1 MIRSF
6 VLSRYV
12 FRDGLSAVLMVDPK
26 TRREEGAQVWLRSRW
41 RTALVLCFLISVLV
55 LINSGCDPT
64 KEEQE
69 GQGISEMDNEAD
81 GSSAKEAVCKKDSNL
96 VLPFPFSLN
105 LSIYFFLSLSS
116 ILYPSPQPLCSIY
129 LQ

>member
-12 FRDGLSAVLMVDPK
+12 FRDGLSAVLMVDPE

-41 RTALVLCFLISVLV
+41 RTALVPSTRHRPPI

-69 GQGISEMDNEAD
+69 GQGISDLEN
-81 GSSAKEAVCKKDSNL
+81 
-96 VLPFPFSLN
+96 
-105 LSIYFFLSLSS
+105 
-116 ILYPSPQPLCSIY
+116 
-129 LQ
+129 